1 MDGSVT
7 SPPGEATSNERE
19 NQEDTYDQEDNSDD
33 SCNHEGNNLLITLQK
48 MSLLKNQTQF
58 FQQDEIRLTDFKQAL
73 DRRRWKK

>member
-7 SPPGEATSNERE
+7 SPGEATSNVRE